1 MIFHVAPN
9 IPFPED
15 YIGIISQML
24 VDDRPVREQ
33 LNEGYAH
40 GGGWQPFDGFT
51 MDEGARLCF
60 PGDPPQ
66 SPRVWTTYNGERII
80 FYDHA
85 WVAILQSDGSFEVA
99 RMDR

>member
-15 YIGIISQML
+15 YIGIIPQML
-24 VDDRPVREQ
+24 RDDRPVRDQ

-51 MDEGARLCF
+51 MDESGALLF

-66 SPRVWTTYNGERII
+66 RPRVWTTYNGERIV
-80 FYDHA
+80 FYDNS
-85 WVAILQSDGSFEVA
+85 WVAIIQPNGDFEVA
-99 RMDR
+99 KMV

>member
-15 YIGIISQML
+15 YIGIIPQML
-24 VDDRPVREQ
+24 HDDRPVREQ

-51 MDEGARLCF
+51 MDEAGRLCF

-66 SPRVWTTYNGERII
+66 SPRVWTDYGSERII

-85 WVAILQSDGSFEVA
+85 WVAILQRDGSFEVA
-99 RMDR
+99 RMD